1 MAHLHGL
8 RRAGGARR
16 EDQHER
22 VARCDGHIGQRRA
35 RVRRDRVGP
44 RAVGAVDDEQPVGG
58 DHRLGAGI
66 REQRHMRPFGE
77 QQRAVGVLHVTRQL
91 RAPAGRVDAD
101 ERGAGHRARAQ
112 REPELGDVV
121 EQHPDMERCVD
132 GLAVEEERGARR
144 DRVEHFPVR
153 PRRVFEA
160 QRDAVAADVG
170 AEQVG
175 DRGGRVHLRQFG
187 TRHFGAA
194 SYQLPPPPPPP
205 PPPEK
210 PPPLN
215 PLALDDDG

>member
-1 MAHLHGL
+1 MRTAF
-8 RRAGGARR
+8 GAPVVP
-16 EDQHER
+16 D
-22 VARCDGHIGQRRA
+22 VKISMNVSLGRRA
-35 RVRRDRVGP
+35 RRAAPRPRTARRVGP
-44 RAVGAVDDEQPVGG
+44 TCRRRVDDEQPVGG
-58 DHRLGAGI
+58 DHPSGAGI
-66 REQRHMRPFGE
+66 REQRRCARLGQ
-77 QQRAVGVLHVTRQL
+77 QQRAVGVLHVARQL
-91 RAPAGRVDAD
+91 RAAAGRVDAD
-101 ERGAGHRARAQ
+101 DRRAGERGRAQ

-121 EQHPDMERCVD
+121 EQHADVERRVD
-132 GLAVEEERGARR
+132 GLAVEEERGAHR

-153 PRRVFEA
+153 PRLVFEA